1 MVLAPTLGM
10 AGWLR
15 TLVQVHFALVELAGF
30 IAQEAVA
37 IDENEVSGD
46 PPRELRCAAV
56 DLASHQSETRAACAT
71 ARLASSRGRLP
82 EPLQNGL
89 KTA

>member
-1 MVLAPTLGM
+1 M

-15 TLVQVHFALVELAGF
+15 TLVQVHFALVDLAGF

-46 PPRELRCAAV
+46 PPRELRCTAV
-56 DLASHQSETRAACAT
+56 DLASHQSETRAACVT
-71 ARLASSRGRLP
+71 VRLASTTGLYT
-82 EPLQNGL
+82 EPLLNGL
-89 KTA
+89 